1 MSDEP
6 AEQLRGRRQTVSLAR
21 LYLDPNN
28 YRIVDNPEYR
38 PVAPEAVFNPD
49 VQRRTT
55 RFVLGRSQENVRD
68 LTASIKENGWLD
80 IDPILVERR
89 DGGRYLV
96 LEGNRRV
103 ATLKHLQSRYEED
116 SIDLGRLDPAVFS
129 RAPVVFHEFAGERQR
144 MVMMG
149 LHHITGKRRWPAVN
163 RAMAMRRLQEHF
175 DGDADAV
182 CNALGI
188 SKREFNLSVRTLALV
203 EAYKESDYGD
213 QFRSDQYNLF
223 REVLNSPSVRDW
235 LGWDHT
241 TCTAARQDNL
251 DRLFH
256 WVSPELEDETGDEG
270 EDIGVRAESS
280 AVLTTVEH
288 IRELE
293 KIIDDPEAIKR
304 LNETRSLQEATL
316 SSSLLVKN
324 EIDRA
329 FGSRDTSIQKLN
341 KRVGDLVFEVLD
353 RVDQLAGRIQEP
365 ALAHKRQPFTSSG
378 RLPWQPFNELT
389 QSQFSDVR
397 VQRYRGLD
405 GLALDGLK
413 RINLIAGVNNAGKTS
428 LLEAI
433 YLLTRQNDEAGLL
446 DVIRWRGRIEG
457 ETNPFWLVDQIPPAI
472 RIEGHFDDVDGNSTS
487 LNAQRVDEPGEDIED
502 QTSFLAKLALES
514 SYAGHAQSTD
524 VALFSDRPRRASFQ
538 GRHWLCRSAFTS
550 PFWVSRADA
559 LSESNKAALEAGTKA
574 KVIDFIKEHLD
585 SRMTNIELA
594 DKFNRFLVS
603 HQDFDRAPDLSSFG
617 DDLWRI
623 FEIGLLFA
631 GVQGGVLLI
640 DEFENA
646 IHTALLVPFTR
657 MVQELAADL
666 NVQVFLT
673 THSKEVLDAFTGNE
687 YKTEDVAGYAICRDG
702 DGAGVRRFDGC
713 QLQRLHRALDFDLR
727 GIRKFPCVGVAR
739 QPARKRFAR
748 CASGAASGGSARR
761 SAGSAR
767 PTVP

>member
-6 AEQLRGRRQTVSLAR
+6 TEQLRAGRRQTVSLAR

-38 PVAPEAVFNPD
+38 LVAPADVFNPD

-55 RFVLGRSQENVRD
+55 GFVLGRSRENVRD
-68 LTASIKENGWLD
+68 LIASIKENGWLD

-103 ATLKHLQSRYEED
+103 ATLKHLQVRYEQD
-116 SIDLGRLDPAVFS
+116 SIDLVRLDPTIFS
-129 RAPVVFHEFAGERQR
+129 RVPVVFHEFAGERQR

-175 DGDADAV
+175 NGDADAV

-188 SKREFNLSVRTLALV
+188 GKREFNLSVRTLALV

-213 QFRSDQYNLF
+213 QFRSDQYHLF
-223 REVLNSPSVRDW
+223 REVLANPSMRNW

-241 TCTAARQDNL
+241 TCMAASQDNL

-256 WVSPELEDETGDEG
+256 WISSEVEDEAGDENG
-270 EDIGVRAESS
+270 DIAGQAESS
-280 AVLTTVEH
+280 PVITTVGH
-288 IRELE
+288 VRELA
-293 KIIDDPEAIKR
+293 KIIDDPEAVKR
-304 LNETRSLQEATL
+304 LDETRSLQEATL
-316 SSSLLVKN
+316 SSSLLVKS

-329 FGSRDTSIQKLN
+329 FGSCDAGIQKLST
-341 KRVGDLVFEVLD
+341 RVGVLTPEDLD
-353 RVDQLAGRIQEP
+353 RIDQLIGKLQGL
-365 ALAHKRQPFTSSG
+365 ALARKRQPFMSG
-378 RLPWQPFNELT
+378 DRLPWEPFNELT
-389 QSQFSDVR
+389 QSQFSDVH

-413 RINLIAGVNNAGKTS
+413 RINLIAGINNAGKTS

-457 ETNPFWLVDQIPPAI
+457 EPDPLWLVEQIPPAI
-472 RIEGHFDDVDGNSTS
+472 RIAGCFDEVDGNSAS
-487 LNAQRVDEPGEDIED
+487 LDVQRVNEPGEDIED
-502 QTSFLAKLALES
+502 QTTFLVRLAIGS

-524 VALFSDRPRRASFQ
+524 VALFSDRPRRASFR
-538 GRHWLCRSAFTS
+538 GRHWLCRSALTS
-550 PFWVSRADA
+550 PFWVNRADA

-574 KVIDFIKEHLD
+574 KVIDFIKEHIDL
-585 SRMTNIELA
+585 RMTNIELA
-594 DKFNRFLVS
+594 DKFDRFLVS

-617 DDLWRI
+617 DGMRRI

-631 GVQGGVLLI
+631 GVRGGVLLI

-673 THSKEVLDAFTGNE
+673 THSKEALDAFTGNG
-687 YKTEDVAGYAICRDG
+687 YKTEDIAGYAIGRDA

-727 GIRKFPCVGVAR
+727 GIR
-739 QPARKRFAR
+739 
-748 CASGAASGGSARR
+748 
-761 SAGSAR
+761 
-767 PTVP
+767 

>member
-6 AEQLRGRRQTVSLAR
+6 AEQPRGRRQAVSLAR

-38 PVAPEAVFNPD
+38 PVAAADVFHPD

-68 LTASIKENGWLD
+68 LIASIGENGWLD

-96 LEGNRRV
+96 IEGNRRV
-103 ATLKHLQSRYEED
+103 ATLEHLERRYKED
-116 SIDLGRLDPAVFS
+116 SIDLGRLDPALFS
-129 RAPVVFHEFAGERQR
+129 KVPVVIHDLAGERQR

-163 RAMAMRRLQEHF
+163 RAMAMKHLQTQF

-188 SKREFNLSVRTLALV
+188 TKREFNLSVRTLALV
-203 EAYKESDYGD
+203 QAYKESDFGD

-223 REVLNSPSVRDW
+223 REVLNSPSMRDW
-235 LGWDHT
+235 LGWDHA
-241 TCTAARQDNL
+241 TCTAAKQTNL

-256 WVSPELEDETGDEG
+256 WMSPEVEEEVGEEAEDGGVPVESGPVITT
-270 EDIGVRAESS
+270 IGHV
-280 AVLTTVEH
+280 
-288 IRELE
+288 RELA
-293 KIIDDPEAIKR
+293 KVIDDPEAVKR
-304 LNETRSLQEATL
+304 LDETRSLQEATL
-316 SSSLLVKN
+316 SSSHLVKS

-329 FGSRDTSIQKLN
+329 FGSCDNGIQRLS
-341 KRVGDLVFEVLD
+341 KRVGDLAPEDLD
-353 RVDQLAGRIQEP
+353 RVDQLIGKLQGL
-365 ALAHKRQPFTSSG
+365 ALAHKRRPSMSGG

-389 QSQFSDVR
+389 QSQFSDLH

-405 GLALDGLK
+405 GLALEGLK

-433 YLLTRQNDEAGLL
+433 YLLTRQNDETGLL
-446 DVIRWRGRIEG
+446 DVVRWRGRLEG
-457 ETNPFWLVDQIPPAI
+457 EPDPLWLVEQIPPAI
-472 RIEGHFDDVDGNSTS
+472 HISGRFDEVPGNSAS
-487 LNAQRVDEPGEDIED
+487 LDVQRVNDPDEGIED
-502 QTSFLAKLALES
+502 QTTFLAKLAIES
-514 SYAGHAQSTD
+514 SYADHAQSTD
-524 VALFSDRPRRASFQ
+524 VTLFSDRPRRASFQ
-538 GRHWLCRSAFTS
+538 GRHWLCRSALTS
-550 PFWVSRADA
+550 PFWVNRADA
-559 LSESNKAALEAGTKA
+559 LAESNRAALEAGTKA

-585 SRMTNIELA
+585 RRMTNIELA
-594 DKFNRFLVS
+594 DRFNRFLVS

-617 DDLWRI
+617 DGLRRI

-631 GVQGGVLLI
+631 GVRGGVLLI

-657 MVQELAADL
+657 MVQELAVEHG
-666 NVQVFLT
+666 VQVFLT
-673 THSKEVLDAFTGNE
+673 THSKETLDAFTGNG
-687 YKTEDVAGYAICRDG
+687 YRTDDVAGYAIGCSDG
-702 DGAGVRRFDGC
+702 RAGAQRFDGNK
-713 QLQRLHRALDFDLR
+713 LLRLHEALDFDLR
-727 GIRKFPCVGVAR
+727 GIR
-739 QPARKRFAR
+739 
-748 CASGAASGGSARR
+748 
-761 SAGSAR
+761 
-767 PTVP
+767 